1 MEMIKF
7 VREGDIIHV
16 HDLSRLGRNIKELR
30 NLIDEL
36 INKGVTVKFHKVDG
50 SVRKMNCRTGV
61 HKFLKGGDLSYRPV
75 DKPNLRVVFDV
86 KSNGYR
92 TINLDKVFYIKA
104 GRKASITWLTP
115 QLLKNITSPK

>member
-1 MEMIKF
+1 MN
-7 VREGDIIHV
+7 RENTI
-16 HDLSRLGRNIKELR
+16 R
-30 NLIDEL
+30 L
-36 INKGVTVKFHKVDG
+36 INRRSKIT
-50 SVRKMNCRTGV
+50 SIINE
-61 HKFLKGGDLSYRPV
+61 KGGDLSYRPV